1 MASPS
6 ICLSER
12 VGFYGNSI
20 GGTGPFLGLTET
32 VFQNVFESLD
42 RETGA
47 VRYRK
52 DIREAQIGD
61 WLSVCPSTAGG
72 HNWPST
78 SFHPESKLLIAP
90 LSQSCM
96 EIAGQ
101 DITIEAGRGGSGAV
115 RMWMSMPGK
124 EDLFGKWLP
133 MT

>member
-1 MASPS
+1 MDEAFEQVLATADGVPVH
-6 ICLSER
+6 L
-12 VGFYGNSI
+12 SI
-20 GGTGPFLGLTET
+20 GKSGILWKLDRRDGSFLGLTET

-78 SFHPESKLLIAP
+78 SFHPES
-90 LSQSCM
+90 
-96 EIAGQ
+96 
-101 DITIEAGRGGSGAV
+101 
-115 RMWMSMPGK
+115 
-124 EDLFGKWLP
+124 
-133 MT
+133 